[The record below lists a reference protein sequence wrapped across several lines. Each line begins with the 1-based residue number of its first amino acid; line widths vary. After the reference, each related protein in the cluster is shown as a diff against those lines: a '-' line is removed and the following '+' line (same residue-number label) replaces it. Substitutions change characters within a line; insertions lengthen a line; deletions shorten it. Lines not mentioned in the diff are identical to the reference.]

1 MPKSRALPHRKL
13 SRALAAATAAL
24 ALLAGCSSPAN
35 PVAPHEPGADR
46 PLVLTTFTVIADM
59 VRAVA
64 GDHVE
69 VHSIT
74 RVGAEIHGYEPTPSD
89 LVSAASAD
97 LIFDNGFGLERW
109 FEGFVAGLDVPHVV
123 LTEGVEPISIRSGE
137 YEGQPNPHAWMSPIA
152 AQVYVDNIVAALSG
166 LVPDAAADFEANG
179 SRFKAEL
186 QALVDDFGDTI
197 AGIPQHRRVLV
208 TCEGAFSYLARDLGL
223 EEAYLWPVNA
233 DTQGTPQQIRDAI
246 TLVRDRGVPAVF
258 CETTVNDG
266 SQRQVARESGAVFAG
281 SLYVDSLSEPDGPV
295 PTYLDL
301 LRYDVQA
308 IAEGL
313 TR

>member
-1 MPKSRALPHRKL
+1 MPKTQARVYRKIAL
-13 SRALAAATAAL
+13 ALAAVL
-24 ALLAGCSSPAN
+24 ALGGCASAS
-35 PVAPHEPGADR
+35 PGASAPPADSSR
-46 PLVLTTFTVIADM
+46 PVVLTTFTVIADM
-59 VRAVA
+59 VRQVA

-89 LVSAASAD
+89 LVNAASAD

-109 FEGFVAGLDVPHVV
+109 FEGFVAELDVPHVV
-123 LTEGVEPISIRSGE
+123 LSEGIEPISVRTGD
-137 YEGQPNPHAWMSPIA
+137 YEGRPNPHAWMSPVA

-166 LVPDAAADFEANG
+166 LVPDAAADFEARG
-179 SRFKAEL
+179 ADYKARL
-186 QALVDDFGDTI
+186 QSLADDFATALADV
-197 AGIPQHRRVLV
+197 PEDRRVLV

-223 EEAYLWPVNA
+223 EEAYLWPVNS

-258 CETTVNDG
+258 CETTVNSG
-266 SQRQVARESGAVFAG
+266 SQEQVARESGARFAG
-281 SLYVDSLSEPDGPV
+281 NLFVDSLSEADGPV
-295 PTYLDL
+295 PTFLEL
-301 LRYDVQA
+301 LAYDVRL

-313 TR
+313 GR